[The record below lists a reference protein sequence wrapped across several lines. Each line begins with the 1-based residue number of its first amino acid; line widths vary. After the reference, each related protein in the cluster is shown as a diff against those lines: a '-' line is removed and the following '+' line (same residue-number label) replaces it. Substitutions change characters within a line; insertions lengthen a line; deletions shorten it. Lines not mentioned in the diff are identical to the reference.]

1 MIKIS
6 CKLNNKDYDLVDK
19 EFVLNCKMLKIT
31 DGEYIGAGS
40 EVFCDTF
47 NSIMRLGD
55 NKNFLESVKKFTRN
69 VDGEIEDILEFYKEE
84 KVNGIKI

>member
-6 CKLNNKDYDLVDK
+6 CKLNNTDYDLVDR
-19 EFVLNCKMLKIT
+19 EFVINCKMLKIT

-47 NSIMRLGD
+47 NSIMRLGN
-55 NKNFLESVKKFTRN
+55 NKNFLEAVNKFTRN
-69 VDGEIEDILEFYKEE
+69 VDGEIEDILEIYKKE
-84 KVNGIKI
+84 KERIKK